1 MQYPAGTFG
10 EEQMTG
16 ILRGAILAIAIAM
29 SLFHLYVGM
38 FGVIEALMLRLIHVA
53 FGLGLLFLL
62 DLETTRAVPDATRR
76 EALFRRLGALVCL
89 AWMFAALGYLFW
101 NYREISGERYPYIS
115 GLSAVEMV
123 LGFGLAVVVIEAARR
138 TMGWGMAIV
147 AIVFLAYPFI
157 GPWLPGVLHHGG
169 QSFENIVDGL
179 AYTTDGVFGIAIG
192 ISATFIVLFIIFS
205 AFLEAS
211 GFGDFMLA
219 FAKGVAGTARGGP
232 AKMTILA
239 SALMGMITGSA
250 VANVVTVGAFSI
262 PLMKRTGYT
271 KDFAGAVEAAG
282 STGSQF
288 MPPVMGAQAFIM
300 VQYTGVP
307 YGKICL
313 YSLVPALLYYAGL
326 WINLDLE
333 ARRLGIKGLRREE
346 IGPWMRDV
354 VARLH
359 LVLPLVLLVVLLGL
373 DYTPTFAAVWSL
385 VGLIVVA
392 CLRRQTRFGPRQ
404 FVEAL
409 RRGAETSLPVIAA
422 SAVAGII
429 VLSVAITGLG
439 DRFSQMTIDLAQ
451 GNLPLALFFTMIAS
465 LVLGMG
471 MPTIPAYIVQ
481 VGLIVPALVK
491 MGLDLV
497 IAHLFVIYFSCL
509 SMITP
514 PVAIAAYAACGIS
527 GGDPFRTGF
536 IAVRIAAV
544 GFIVPFAF
552 AFNPGL
558 LLMGDPLNIV
568 QSVLTAFLSVYGLA
582 AAMQGYLFVP
592 CRWWER
598 VLAFAGALLL
608 IAPQTG
614 ADIAGFL
621 LLAAVYARQR
631 YAVRAQAAL
640 RAEGL
645 KPGETG

>member
-1 MQYPAGTFG
+1 
-10 EEQMTG
+10 MTG

-62 DLETTRAVPDATRR
+62 DLETTRTVPDATRR
-76 EALFRRLGALVCL
+76 EARFRRAGALVCL
-89 AWMFAALGYLFW
+89 AWMFAALGYIFW

-115 GLSAVEMV
+115 GLSAVQMV

-169 QSFENIVDGL
+169 QSFANIVDGL

-232 AKMTILA
+232 AKMTVLA

-262 PLMKRTGYT
+262 PLMKRTGYS

-333 ARRLGIKGLRREE
+333 ARRLGIRGLRREE
-346 IGPWMRDV
+346 IGPWKRDV
-354 VARLH
+354 TARLH
-359 LVLPLVLLVVLLGL
+359 LVAPLVLLVVLLGL

-385 VGLIVVA
+385 IALIVVA

-404 FVEAL
+404 FIEAL
-409 RRGAETSLPVIAA
+409 RRGAENSLPVIAA

-439 DRFSQMTIDLAQ
+439 DRFSQMTIDLAR
-451 GNLPLALFFTMIAS
+451 GNLPLALFFTMLAS

-536 IAVRIAAV
+536 IAVKLAAV

-552 AFNPGL
+552 VFNPGL
-558 LLMGDPLNIV
+558 LLMGDPLNIL
-568 QSVLTAFLSVYGLA
+568 QSVVTAFLSVFGLA
-582 AAMQGYLFVP
+582 IAMQGYLFVP

-614 ADIAGFL
+614 ADIGGFL

-631 YAVRAQAAL
+631 IAARARDSRFGGESA
-640 RAEGL
+640 R
-645 KPGETG
+645 PGGSG

>member
-1 MQYPAGTFG
+1 
-10 EEQMTG
+10 MTG

-62 DLETTRAVPDATRR
+62 DLETTPTVADATRR
-76 EALFRRLGALVCL
+76 EVWIRRVGALVCL
-89 AWMFAALGYLFW
+89 AWMTAALGYLFW
-101 NYREISGERYPYIS
+101 NYRAISGERYPYIS
-115 GLSAVEMV
+115 GLSVAETV
-123 LGFGLAVVVIEAARR
+123 LGFGFAVVVIEAARR

-179 AYTTDGVFGIAIG
+179 VYTTDGVFGIAIG

-271 KDFAGAVEAAG
+271 KNFAGAVEAAG

-300 VQYTGVP
+300 VQYTGVA

-326 WINLDLE
+326 WINLDFE

-346 IGPWMRDV
+346 LGPWMRDV
-354 VARLH
+354 TARLH
-359 LVLPLVLLVVLLGL
+359 LILPLVLLVVLLGL

-385 VGLIVVA
+385 VALIVVA
-392 CLRRQTRFGPRQ
+392 CLRRQTRFGPKQ

-409 RRGAETSLPVIAA
+409 SRGAKTSLPVIAA

-439 DRFSQMTIDLAQ
+439 DRFSQMTIDLAR

-465 LVLGMG
+465 LILGMG

-536 IAVRIAAV
+536 IAARLAAV

-558 LLMGDPLNIV
+558 LLMGDPLNII
-568 QSVLTAFLSVYGLA
+568 QSVVTAFLSVYGIA
-582 AAMQGYLFVP
+582 VAMQGYLLVQ

-614 ADIAGFL
+614 GDIAGFL
-621 LLAAVYARQR
+621 LLAAVYVRQR
-631 YAVRAQAAL
+631 IAVRARDSRAGGAL
-640 RAEGL
+640 
-645 KPGETG
+645 

>member
-1 MQYPAGTFG
+1 
-10 EEQMTG
+10 MTG

-62 DLETTRAVPDATRR
+62 DLETTRAAPDATRLD
-76 EALFRRLGALVCL
+76 AWIRRLGALICL
-89 AWMFAALGYLFW
+89 AWMAAALGYIFW

-115 GLSAVEMV
+115 GLTAVEMV

-138 TMGWGMAIV
+138 TMGSGMAII
-147 AIVFLAYPFI
+147 AIIFLAYPFI

-354 VARLH
+354 AARLH

-385 VGLIVVA
+385 VALIVVA

-439 DRFSQMTIDLAQ
+439 DRFSQMTIDLAR

-536 IAVRIAAV
+536 IAARLAAV

-552 AFNPGL
+552 AFNPGM

-568 QSVLTAFLSVYGLA
+568 QSVLTAFLSVFGLA
-582 AAMQGYLFVP
+582 AAMQGYLLVP

-631 YAVRAQAAL
+631 YAARAATSRAA
-640 RAEGL
+640 GL